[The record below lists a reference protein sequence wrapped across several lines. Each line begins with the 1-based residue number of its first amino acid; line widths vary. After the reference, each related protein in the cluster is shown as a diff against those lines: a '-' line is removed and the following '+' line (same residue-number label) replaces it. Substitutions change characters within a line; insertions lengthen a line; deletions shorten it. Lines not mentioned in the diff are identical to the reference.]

1 MCNGLGQIKLILLS
15 FVLLQ
20 YGSDLSTGTFPWS
33 ILRLKRFSQ
42 RRKCR
47 AAQQHLAL
55 VFSTDTQINH
65 PDSCRRSEGAS
76 MSPVPH
82 RCLPWLKHRSHVGLN
97 AVSILINP
105 DVDINKTKAGL
116 DWKRGRLRGDGF
128 RMAMLKWDTSVPHLT
143 GE

>member
-1 MCNGLGQIKLILLS
+1 MTILERRHS
-15 FVLLQ
+15 CAGP
-20 YGSDLSTGTFPWS
+20 GSIPLNQPQLCIHPASQHPPVHTPGHHGDLRDVFPWS

-76 MSPVPH
+76 MSPVHH

-116 DWKRGRLRGDGF
+116 D
-128 RMAMLKWDTSVPHLT
+128 
-143 GE
+143 